1 MPQYADADGKT
12 AYKEILGGDAEK
24 QFEAIWQYL
33 RAGEKIV
40 PPE

>member
-1 MPQYADADGKT
+1 MPQFADADGKT
-12 AYKEILGGDAEK
+12 AYKDVLGGDATQ